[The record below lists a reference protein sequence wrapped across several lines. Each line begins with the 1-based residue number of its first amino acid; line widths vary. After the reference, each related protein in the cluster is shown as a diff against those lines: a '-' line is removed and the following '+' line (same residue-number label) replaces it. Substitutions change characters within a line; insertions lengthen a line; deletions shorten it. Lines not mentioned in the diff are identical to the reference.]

1 MRYNGDSDGQ
11 DLVSLCNDLVNT
23 NNLTYPIKEKTRA
36 ANKTM
41 RRFWPIIFRVYG
53 GWQFSDSNNTVMDS
67 ATTASVANQQDY
79 GVPAEALTVRGI
91 DFLVNGEYKPLKF
104 ITEEELRES
113 GYSDESFMQNSTGI
127 PQYVL
132 LRGNSI
138 ILYPKPT
145 TNLTAAIRITF
156 DKGSVAF
163 SSTDTTKQPGFAYEF
178 HECVAVGMAYEFAKR
193 NALPNYKI
201 LEQDLLRYEQ
211 DIAEFYSNRFQ
222 AMFPP
227 RIKVADIVQ
236 EYT

>member
-11 DLVSLCNDLVNT
+11 DLVTLSNDLVNT

-41 RRFWPIIFRVYG
+41 RRFWAIIFESYG

-67 ATTASVANQQDY
+67 ATTSSVANQQDY
-79 GVPAEALTVRGI
+79 AIPAEALTIRGI
-91 DFLVNGEYKPLKF
+91 DYLINGEYKPLTF
-104 ITEEELRES
+104 ITEEELREN
-113 GYSDESFMQNSTGI
+113 GQSDKSFMQNSTGT

-132 LRGNSI
+132 LRGNSA

-145 TNLTAAIRITF
+145 ASLTSAIRITF

-178 HECVAVGMAYEFAKR
+178 HEGIAVGMAYEFAKR
-193 NALPNYKI
+193 NSLSNYKI

-211 DIAEFYSNRFQ
+211 DIAKFYSKRLQ
-222 AMFPP
+222 ALFPP
-227 RIKVADIVQ
+227 KIKLSDVTL
-236 EYT
+236 EYI